1 MEEYDQL
8 DGVLLFD
15 VHLGGRLQETQVLTD
30 FFTRQAEV
38 LVDGA
43 RHSEARQAEV
53 LIGVHLRLEAVL
65 GFGE

>member
-1 MEEYDQL
+1 MSTWVPDL
-8 DGVLLFD
+8 K
-15 VHLGGRLQETQVLTD
+15 RAQVLTD

-43 RHSEARQAEV
+43 RHSDARQAEV

-65 GFGE
+65 GSGE

>member
-1 MEEYDQL
+1 MTSWMVSYS
-8 DGVLLFD
+8 
-15 VHLGGRLQETQVLTD
+15 LGSTWVADFKRAQVLTD

-53 LIGVHLRLEAVL
+53 LIGVHLCLEAVL
-65 GFGE
+65 GSGE